1 MVTTSTYLAV
11 PYKKG
16 FLIKKKP
23 LSNNGKPNCQGIS
36 SKAVSESSPPVF
48 YVEVSRTEMRVFRVD
63 DLDQELFTF
72 VRIGVK

>member
-1 MVTTSTYLAV
+1 MVSTSTYSAV

-16 FLIKKKP
+16 FLIKKKRV
-23 LSNNGKPNCQGIS
+23 SDNGKLNCQGIS
-36 SKAVSESSPPVF
+36 SKAVIENSPSVL

-63 DLDQELFTF
+63 ELGQELLTF